1 MQIAKLFMNGKSQ
14 AVRLPK
20 EFRFYGDQ
28 VYIKK
33 MSNGVLLLPYENGW
47 QAMVDALD
55 LFSSDIFAGG
65 REQPEQQT
73 RPELEEMFDE
83 LSS

>member
-1 MQIAKLFMNGKSQ
+1 MQTAKLFMNGNSQ

-20 EFRFYGDQ
+20 EFRFYGEQ

-47 QAMVDALD
+47 QAMFDALEQ
-55 LFSSDIFAGG
+55 FSPDIFAEG
-65 REQPEQQT
+65 REQPELQT
-73 RPELEEMFDE
+73 RDGLEVLFDE
-83 LSS
+83 LSP